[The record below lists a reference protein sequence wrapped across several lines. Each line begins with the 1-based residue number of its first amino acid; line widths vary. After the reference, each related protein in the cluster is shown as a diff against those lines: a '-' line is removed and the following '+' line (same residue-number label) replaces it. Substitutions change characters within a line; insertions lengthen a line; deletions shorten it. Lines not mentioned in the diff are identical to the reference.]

1 MSIQEISN
9 TIDAYESGVA
19 ELNDIAYN
27 VSALTQLFIH
37 KQLSGSEY
45 KELLEDIQLEGLV
58 LVDSVE
64 LVAKEDLRFII
75 DSAIT
80 LLKTAK
86 SAI

>member
-9 TIDAYESGVA
+9 TIDAYESDVE
-19 ELNDIAYN
+19 ELNDIASN
-27 VSALTQLFIH
+27 VSALTQLFINNE
-37 KQLSGSEY
+37 LSESEF
-45 KELLEDIQLEGLV
+45 KELLEDIQIESLV

-80 LLKTAK
+80 FLKTAK